1 MGRNDKGSG
10 MQPPQT
16 LVLYHGNCADGFG
29 AAFAAWMALGDT
41 AEYRP
46 CVYGEPT
53 PEVAGREVY
62 ILDYSFEPDV
72 MRALGTQARS
82 ITLLDHHISAQKRLQ
97 GLQLACPCRLQF
109 DMHRS
114 GAVIAWEHFHPG
126 QPVPYLLQAVQ
137 ARDLW
142 TWDVPD
148 ARPFLAALDLLP
160 TEFQAWKAVL
170 EQSDAEHTRMV
181 ERGAAMEAK
190 YDALCAAIAEQ
201 PSAVRIDGEA
211 GLMVNAPSE
220 FASAVGSLLAQR
232 SGSFALI
239 WRVDQQ
245 GRLKCSL
252 RSVKSFDVERL
263 AARFGGGGHAQAA
276 AFILPGERVLEL
288 IGGELRSV
296 AALFVDA

>member
-1 MGRNDKGSG
+1 MSSPK
-10 MQPPQT
+10 T
-16 LVLYHGNCADGFG
+16 LVLYHGKCADGFG
-29 AAFAAWMALGDT
+29 AALSAWMALGDS

-53 PEVAGREVY
+53 PEVAGRDVF

-82 ITLLDHHISAQKRLQ
+82 ITLLDHHVSAQKRLHC
-97 GLQLACPCRLQF
+97 LQLDCEHRLYF
-109 DMHRS
+109 DLGRS
-114 GAVIAWEHFHPG
+114 GAVIAWEFFHPG

-160 TEFQAWKAVL
+160 TEFPAWKAVL
-170 EQSDAEHTRMV
+170 EQSGQERQRMV
-181 ERGAAMEAK
+181 ERGVAMEAK
-190 YDALCAAIAEQ
+190 FDALCATIAEQ
-201 PSAVRIDGEA
+201 PAAIRIDGEA
-211 GLMVNAPSE
+211 GLMVNAPSD

-232 SGSFALI
+232 SGTFSLI

-276 AFILPGERVLEL
+276 AFILPGERVMDVVR
-288 IGGELRSV
+288 GELTSGAAV
-296 AALFVDA
+296 A

>member
-1 MGRNDKGSG
+1 MPS
-10 MQPPQT
+10 PQT
-16 LVLYHGNCADGFG
+16 LVLYHGHCADGFG
-29 AAFAAWMALGDT
+29 AALSAWLALGDA

-46 CVYGEPT
+46 CLYGEPT
-53 PEVAGREVY
+53 PDVSGRDVF

-72 MRALGTQARS
+72 MHALGRQARR

-97 GLQLACPCRLQF
+97 HIHLDCDCRLHF
-109 DMHRS
+109 DLGRS
-114 GAVIAWEHFHPG
+114 GAVIAWEYFHPG

-160 TEFQAWKAVL
+160 TEFAAWKAVL
-170 EQSDAEHTRMV
+170 EQSEDERARMV
-181 ERGAAMEAK
+181 ERGVAMEAK
-190 YDALCAAIAEQ
+190 YDALCASIAEQ
-201 PSAVRIDGEA
+201 PAPIRIDGEL
-211 GLMVNAPSE
+211 GLMVNAPSD
-220 FASAVGSLLAQR
+220 FASAVGSLLANK
-232 SGSFALI
+232 SGTFSLI
-239 WRVDQQ
+239 WRVDAQ

-276 AFILPGERVLEL
+276 AFILPGERVLDVL
-288 IGGELRSV
+288 RGELVSG
-296 AALFVDA
+296 AAAR